1 MSVAEIVAATVA
13 AFLAAVPIVAYLID
27 AAGLGLMP
35 GVVLAAS
42 IAIAAAIAWSLR
54 VGVKPGWFDLLAWS
68 GVVGA
73 VLAWLL
79 RIAPSSVRSWTR
91 CRARSM

>member
-1 MSVAEIVAATVA
+1 MSIAEIVAATVA

-42 IAIAAAIAWSLR
+42 IAIAAAMAWSLR
-54 VGVKPGWFDLLAWS
+54 VGVKPGWCLVRRGWRGP
-68 GVVGA
+68 GVAAAHRVA
-73 VLAWLL
+73 VA
-79 RIAPSSVRSWTR
+79 APTR
-91 CRARSM
+91 RRF